1 MLFYS
6 AFSANSVII
15 TKILRLFFLFDFVE
29 FGSHNIDDCAEIAE
43 PPRFYVL
50 FELVFF
56 GQSWFSPGGHNLS
69 LFLRRFFENEGF
81 DLAFEC
87 DQEFVVFLVKGE
99 SQDFPVVLWRRR
111 ECQLRHFD
119 AHVSKFDEIL
129 SIVGHVPNECL
140 FQYFQHVLKRSCV
153 VHAPVI
159 DSDDNVRG
167 ILHRQIIQPFQEF
180 LECCFDLIDIVLH
193 RHKQRQDL
201 VYIVLQRR
209 QRHIRCFRFN
219 LYHI

>member
-1 MLFYS
+1 MLFYL
-6 AFSANSVII
+6 AFSPNSVII
-15 TKILRLFFLFDFVE
+15 TKILRLFFLFNFVE
-29 FGSHNIDDCAEIAE
+29 FGGHNIDYCAEIAE

-56 GQSWFSPGGHNLS
+56 WQFWIGPSGDNLS

-119 AHVSKFDEIL
+119 AHVSKFEEIL
-129 SIVGHVPNECL
+129 LIIGHVPHECL
-140 FQYFQHVLKRSCV
+140 SQYFQHALKRSCV
-153 VHAPVI
+153 VHTPVI
-159 DSDDNVRG
+159 GIDDNVRG
-167 ILHRQIIQPFQEF
+167 ILHRQII
-180 LECCFDLIDIVLH
+180 
-193 RHKQRQDL
+193 
-201 VYIVLQRR
+201 
-209 QRHIRCFRFN
+209 
-219 LYHI
+219 